1 MHRSVRYRF
10 RYAHLRGLIPSVRL
24 FITKALRRQR
34 APMWVTVLV
43 VAVTWVLVAGGVW
56 ALVYAAVEG

>member
-1 MHRSVRYRF
+1 
-10 RYAHLRGLIPSVRL
+10 
-24 FITKALRRQR
+24 
-34 APMWVTVLV
+34 MWVTVLV